1 MIPQLVE
8 IIHYVCENG
17 NGTRIETGITDQRG
31 FVQRVRSKIT
41 LNIFIDVKMTEATF
55 LVGDVPVYGDA
66 ILAPMAGYSD
76 VPYRALCR
84 VYGSAMNYTEFVP
97 TEALLGRRN
106 FFWERLDKKPG
117 EKPMVFQI
125 FGNNAQLILQA
136 ALNIAPLGPDIIDI
150 NMGCSTRRVSG
161 RGAGVGMMPQPE
173 LVAETFRLLSQHLT
187 IPVTGKIRLGWD
199 ESQRNFQQIARIMVE
214 NGAAL
219 IAIHGRTKIQK
230 YDGLADWDAIAEL
243 KQAARVPVIGNGDV
257 QAPGDIERMKAH
269 TGCDAV
275 MIGRAAIGNPWIF
288 ARRDRSQLTFCDVT
302 AVIRLH
308 LQEMVAYY
316 GVSRGVV
323 LFRKHLK
330 RYLQGITAVSG
341 ILEKLVVTTDLAV
354 FEQLLQEAETAVPP
368 DLSLSQL
375 QPQTFIE
382 AVCEAE

>member
-1 MIPQLVE
+1 
-8 IIHYVCENG
+8 
-17 NGTRIETGITDQRG
+17 
-31 FVQRVRSKIT
+31 
-41 LNIFIDVKMTEATF
+41 MTEATF
-55 LVGDVPVYGDA
+55 WVGDVPVYGDA

-316 GVSRGVV
+316 GVLRGVV